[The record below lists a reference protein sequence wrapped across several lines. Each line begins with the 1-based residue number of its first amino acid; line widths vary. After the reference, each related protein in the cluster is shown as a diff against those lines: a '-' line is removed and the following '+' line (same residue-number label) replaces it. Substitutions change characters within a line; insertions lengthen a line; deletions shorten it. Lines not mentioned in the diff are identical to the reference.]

1 MQILFKLNKKNRK
14 DILDK
19 VYVDPIENDGILNL
33 CLKDNTT
40 VLIGR
45 RGTGKS
51 TIFMR
56 MQNELRKQN
65 DIMTCYID
73 VKSIFDVAKRNYITI
88 NYLKTSNLE
97 EIEQYSIQRQFI
109 LDFVDELINE
119 ICKNYDTIW
128 EKFKQKLHISK
139 SQKAIDKLK
148 NIRKRI
154 QDNNHLSNIEMQTLQ
169 EVMHSNVD
177 NMSYC
182 ENCMHEF
189 SEEEYNLMKKYGGTC
204 LKCGCKN
211 SIQEKR
217 VLSDEER
224 SEIEEIEKKDN
235 LLEREQYQL
244 LKLLQYSRKD
254 KTATELAQELDV
266 SWQKI
271 GWIAKKIEEDYCYL
285 KKEPRKGKM
294 YYVLSDLGR
303 EYLDSI
309 TP

>member
-1 MQILFKLNKKNRK
+1 MEEQYKKTFDQMVDSLKMYQRYELKDKNRK

-177 NMSYC
+177 N
-182 ENCMHEF
+182 
-189 SEEEYNLMKKYGGTC
+189 
-204 LKCGCKN
+204 
-211 SIQEKR
+211 
-217 VLSDEER
+217 
-224 SEIEEIEKKDN
+224 
-235 LLEREQYQL
+235 L